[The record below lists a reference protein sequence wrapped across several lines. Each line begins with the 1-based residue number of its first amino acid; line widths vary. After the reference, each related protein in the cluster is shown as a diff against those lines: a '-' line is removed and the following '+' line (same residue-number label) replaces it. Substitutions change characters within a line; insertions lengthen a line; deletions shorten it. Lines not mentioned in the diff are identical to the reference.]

1 LGKLAHFL
9 AQTCSFLAH
18 FLLIFLLKLNL
29 SLFVSKTGPGFR
41 LSETQPV
48 RVLKQLE
55 DWFPFFEEDEF
66 PGSHDEEKRSVS

>member
-1 LGKLAHFL
+1 LLK
-9 AQTCSFLAH
+9 LAH
-18 FLLIFLLKLNL
+18 FLLIFAHFLLTFCSNL
-29 SLFVSKTGPGFR
+29 IHHFFVSKTGPGFR

-55 DWFPFFEEDEF
+55 DWFPFFEEEEF